1 MSIVKITESILED
14 IADAI
19 REGKEYDSSVTI
31 KPVNFAS
38 EISTMANNKQYPV
51 NITQSNHQTI
61 YVDEVLS
68 SNTNITESFVI
79 TPSSSVPTIKVHI
92 VPDEGYNKGT
102 LNGNIQENTNIVLTE
117 TALNIS
123 ASAATI
129 KTFTITINNSNP
141 AQLITVT
148 CNNVSHTTN
157 FTCNYG
163 DTITCSIALV
173 DTTNYSSPGTLNI
186 ISKVVKNE
194 ETIYATNP
202 QINEDILNLNIGQ
215 IDQKANTII
224 PNNSTNEVDLY
235 NLSLVKTNL
244 TNTNWSSIRGACYYS
259 NAANEDTFNP
269 LLFKDL
275 NNTNLNLTSIGI
287 KTTNTIAI
295 GNIYLN
301 RLNGNYTDGKYSI
314 NNNTISYDN
323 ITLKI
328 NELIACE
335 FNYIDSNASGGN
347 LYYYHDSHQL
357 VRENTHS
364 TPVIVF
370 GGRRSGSGF
379 GFDGSFFNNNEFNIL
394 SAIKNHNTYNGD
406 YIIPRCIFSFRYT
419 NDTTGKTY
427 VYGLDDDL
435 SIQNSIKTYSTY
447 QNYNTMNQGYIDT
460 GLYDIELFGFRMYHV
475 EDNEYFDDF
484 AGKLSQYFISKSVDP
499 EYANDLDIAKI
510 YYRIIL
516 QKEVCDKMYAYSVS
530 NGNGNNPD
538 YPLSGQAFPFKLIFR

>member
-38 EISTMANNKQYPV
+38 EISTMISNKQYPV

-68 SNTNITESFVI
+68 TNTNITESFVI
-79 TPSSSVPTIKVHI
+79 TPSSSIPTIKVHI

-194 ETIYATNP
+194 ETIYATDP
-202 QINEDILNLNIGQ
+202 QINEDILNLNIAQ
-215 IDQKANTII
+215 IDQRANSIG
-224 PNNSTNEVDLY
+224 NDSQLLNEVDLY
-235 NLSLVKTNL
+235 NLSFTRTNL
-244 TNTNWSSIRGACYYS
+244 TRTNWSSIRGACSYS
-259 NAANEDTFNP
+259 NATNVDTFNP

-275 NNTNLNLTSIGI
+275 NNTNLELTSIGI
-287 KTTNTIAI
+287 NYTNSINI
-295 GNIYLN
+295 GGINLN

-314 NNNTISYDN
+314 INNTISYDD
-323 ITLKI
+323 ITLTI

-335 FNYIDSNASGGN
+335 FNYINSNESTGN

-357 VRENTHS
+357 VQGNYDTR

-370 GGRRSGSGF
+370 GGSRGSCNF
-379 GFDGSFFNNNEFNIL
+379 NESFFNGYEFNIL
-394 SAIKNHNTYNGD
+394 SAIKNHTTYNGG

-419 NDTTGKTY
+419 NNATGKTY
-427 VYGLDDDL
+427 VYGLDDDI
-435 SIQNSIKTYSTY
+435 SIQNSIKTYRTY

-484 AGKLSQYFISKSVDP
+484 AGKLSQFFISRRVDP

-516 QKEVCDKMYAYSVS
+516 QKEVCDKMYAYIAS
-530 NGNGNNPD
+530 NSTNPD
-538 YPLSGQAFPFKLIFR
+538 YPLAGQSLPFKLIFR

>member
-19 REGKEYDSSVTI
+19 REKKEYDSSVTI

-38 EISTMANNKQYPV
+38 EISTMISNKQYPV

-79 TPSSSVPTIKVHI
+79 TPSSSIPTIKVHI

-215 IDQKANTII
+215 IDQKANSITY
-224 PNNSTNEVDLY
+224 NQSEVDLY
-235 NLSLVKTNL
+235 NLSLAKTNVFQ
-244 TNTNWSSIRGACYYS
+244 TNWSSIRGACYYR
-259 NAANEDTFNP
+259 NAANDDTFNP

-275 NNTNLNLTSIGI
+275 NTTNLELTSIGI
-287 KTTNTIAI
+287 KTTNIIAI
-295 GNIYLN
+295 GNIDLN

-314 NNNTISYDN
+314 SNNTISYDN

-357 VRENTHS
+357 VRGGDGGTR

-370 GGRRSGSGF
+370 GGNRTRCT
-379 GFDGSFFNNNEFNIL
+379 FDGDFFNGKEFNIL
-394 SAIKNHNTYNGD
+394 SAIKNHTTYNEN

-419 NDTTGKTY
+419 NDATGKTY

-516 QKEVCDKMYAYSVS
+516 QKEVCDKMYAYSAS
-530 NGNGNNPD
+530 NGNNPD

>member
-38 EISTMANNKQYPV
+38 EISTMISNKQYPV

-194 ETIYATNP
+194 ETIYATDP
-202 QINEDILNLNIGQ
+202 QINEDILNLNIAQ
-215 IDQKANTII
+215 IDQRANSITTSAQI
-224 PNNSTNEVDLY
+224 TEVDLY
-235 NLSLVKTNL
+235 NLSLNRINVT
-244 TNTNWSSIRGACYYS
+244 TTNWSSIRGACSYS
-259 NAANEDTFNP
+259 NATNVDTFNP

-275 NNTNLNLTSIGI
+275 NNTNLELTSIGI
-287 KTTNTIAI
+287 KYTNSSSISI
-295 GNIYLN
+295 GGIDLN

-314 NNNTISYDN
+314 SNNTISYDD
-323 ITLKI
+323 ITLTI

-335 FNYIDSNASGGN
+335 FNYIDSNQSYGN
-347 LYYYHDSHQL
+347 LYYDHDSHQL
-357 VRENTHS
+357 VREYTHN

-370 GGRRSGSGF
+370 GGNRTGF
-379 GFDGSFFNNNEFNIL
+379 GFTGDFFNGYEFNIL
-394 SAIKNHNTYNGD
+394 SAIKNHTTYNGG

-419 NDTTGKTY
+419 NNATGKTY

-435 SIQNSIKTYSTY
+435 SIQNAVKTYNTY
-447 QNYNTMNQGYIDT
+447 QNYNTMNQGYMDT

-484 AGKLSQYFISKSVDP
+484 AGKLSQFFISRNVDP
-499 EYANDLDIAKI
+499 KYANDLDIAKI

-516 QKEVCDKMYAYSVS
+516 QKEVCDKMYAYIGS
-530 NGNGNNPD
+530 NSSNPD
-538 YPLSGQAFPFKLIFR
+538 YPLAGQAFPFKLIFR

>member
-19 REGKEYDSSVTI
+19 RENKEYDSSVTI

-38 EISTMANNKQYPV
+38 EISTMISNKQYPV

-173 DTTNYSSPGTLNI
+173 DTANYSSPGTLNI

-194 ETIYATNP
+194 ETIYATYP
-202 QINEDILNLNIGQ
+202 QINEDILNLNMAV
-215 IDQKANTII
+215 IDQKANSITY
-224 PNNSTNEVDLY
+224 NQSEVDLY
-235 NLSLVKTNL
+235 NLSFTKTNVFQ
-244 TNTNWSSIRGACYYS
+244 TNWSSIRGACSYS
-259 NAANEDTFNP
+259 NATNVDTFNP

-275 NNTNLNLTSIGI
+275 NTTNLELTSIGI
-287 KTTNTIAI
+287 KSSNTIRI
-295 GNIYLN
+295 GEINLN

-314 NNNTISYDN
+314 SNNTISYDN

-335 FNYIDSNASGGN
+335 FNYIDSNASAGN
-347 LYYYHDSHQL
+347 LYYDHDSHQL
-357 VRENTHS
+357 VQVNSNTR
-364 TPVIVF
+364 TPLIVF
-370 GGRRSGSGF
+370 GGRNGNCTF
-379 GFDGSFFNNNEFNIL
+379 NESFFNGNEFNIL
-394 SAIKNHNTYNGD
+394 SAIKNHTTYNGS

-419 NDTTGKTY
+419 NNATGKTY
-427 VYGLDDDL
+427 VYGLDDDI
-435 SIQNSIKTYSTY
+435 SIQNSIKTYRTY

-484 AGKLSQYFISKSVDP
+484 AGKLSQFFISRRVDP
-499 EYANDLDIAKI
+499 KYANDLDIAKI

-516 QKEVCDKMYAYSVS
+516 QKEVCDKIYAYIAS
-530 NGNGNNPD
+530 NSTNPD
-538 YPLSGQAFPFKLIFR
+538 YPLAGQSLPFKLIFR